1 MKDMKYILEGNEKEL
16 GRVLREQRVRV
27 GRGLIKITPI
37 SGTLVSQEYA
47 SKTIE
52 TKTEELAALL
62 AEKDELIASL
72 TGECDTLK
80 VCVAELEA
88 KLSKDVAM
96 PETDNKEVEAEDNK
110 DVNIADGKVL
120 PDDDSIFVDIDA
132 AADNKKTK
140 SK

>member
-1 MKDMKYILEGNEKEL
+1 MRYILEGNEKEL

-37 SGTLVSQEYA
+37 SGVLVSPEDA
-47 SKTIE
+47 PKTVDA
-52 TKTEELAALL
+52 KMEELVASL

-80 VCVAELEA
+80 VRVAELEA
-88 KLSKDVAM
+88 GLSKDVAM

-110 DVNIADGKVL
+110 DLGKVL
-120 PDDDSIFVDIDA
+120 PDDDSMFVDIDA
-132 AADNKKTK
+132 ATDNKKTK

>member
-1 MKDMKYILEGNEKEL
+1 MRYILEGNEKEL

-37 SGTLVSQEYA
+37 SGVLVSPEDA
-47 SKTIE
+47 PKTVDA
-52 TKTEELAALL
+52 KMEELVASL

-80 VCVAELEA
+80 VRVAELEA
-88 KLSKDVAM
+88 GLSKDVAM

-110 DVNIADGKVL
+110 DLGIADGKVL
-120 PDDDSIFVDIDA
+120 PDDDSMFVDIDA
-132 AADNKKTK
+132 ATDNKKTK

>member
-1 MKDMKYILEGNEKEL
+1 MRYILEGNEKEL

-37 SGTLVSQEYA
+37 SGTLVSQEDA
-47 SKTIE
+47 S
-52 TKTEELAALL
+52 L

-80 VCVAELEA
+80 VRVAELEA
-88 KLSKDVAM
+88 GLSKDAAM

-110 DVNIADGKVL
+110 DLDIADGKVL
-120 PDDDSIFVDIDA
+120 PDDDSMFVDIDA
-132 AADNKKTK
+132 ATDNKKTK

>member
-1 MKDMKYILEGNEKEL
+1 MRYILEGNEKEL

-37 SGTLVSQEYA
+37 SGTLVSEKDTP
-47 SKTIE
+47 KTIE
-52 TKTEELAALL
+52 TKTEKLAASL

-80 VCVAELEA
+80 VRVASLEA
-88 KLSKDVAM
+88 GLSKDAAM

-110 DVNIADGKVL
+110 DLDIADGKVL
-120 PDDDSIFVDIDA
+120 PDDDSMFVDIDA
-132 AADNKKTK
+132 ATDNKKTK

>member
-1 MKDMKYILEGNEKEL
+1 MRYILEGNEKEL

-37 SGTLVSQEYA
+37 SGTLVSQEDA
-47 SKTIE
+47 S
-52 TKTEELAALL
+52 L

-80 VCVAELEA
+80 VRVAELEA
-88 KLSKDVAM
+88 GLSKDAAM
-96 PETDNKEVEAEDNK
+96 PETDNKEVEAGDNK
-110 DVNIADGKVL
+110 DLDMAGGKVL
-120 PDDDSIFVDIDA
+120 SDDDSMFVDIDA
-132 AADNKKTK
+132 ATDNKKTK